1 MADEETDR
9 TKVTGNADEK
19 GASSAIL
26 KPAPGGPGFGPR
38 VDSGLP
44 PLGAGA
50 GQTFLTGI
58 PFSFGI
64 AEDNMTAAGDATIS
78 DALRSVGSSLP
89 RPSVLATIADCVAG
103 IPAGLMIVPTLS
115 VTLDIVV
122 RIVAPGGDR
131 LEMKGELVKV
141 GRSTVAGEVFFYD
154 AQTMATVA
162 YSYLTFMGSP
172 RPQDHAPP
180 FTRGMRTV
188 GSMEEPF
195 PEHVGAHILEPGV
208 VEIERTPFVV
218 QAAGSLQGGI
228 VALIGEMAAES
239 LLGSPVI
246 DLDVRY
252 LSAVRVGP
260 GLATA
265 TALGDG
271 VVRVEVRD
279 QGRDGRLTSLIT
291 ARVAP
296 TAAHPDSS
304 PS

>member
-1 MADEETDR
+1 MADEQTDKTHDSGPAAET
-9 TKVTGNADEK
+9 GPA
-19 GASSAIL
+19 AAIH
-26 KPAPGGPGFGPR
+26 KPDLEGPGFGPR
-38 VDSGLP
+38 VTSGLP
-44 PLGAGA
+44 AMGAGA
-50 GQTFLTGI
+50 GPTFLTGI

-64 AEDNMTAAGDATIS
+64 AEDNMTAAGDATIT
-78 DALRSVGSSLP
+78 DALRSLGSSLP

-115 VTLDIVV
+115 VTLDIAV
-122 RIVAPGGDR
+122 RIVAPVTGDR

-154 AQTMATVA
+154 AETMATVA

-172 RPQDHAPP
+172 RPQDHAPA

-188 GSMEEPF
+188 GSMQEPF
-195 PEHVGAHILEPGV
+195 AENVGAHILEPGV
-208 VEIERTPFVV
+208 VEIERTPYVV

-265 TALGDG
+265 TDLGDG

-279 QGRDGRLTSLIT
+279 LGREGRLTSLVS

-296 TAAHPDSS
+296 PGHFGR

>member
-1 MADEETDR
+1 MAEDETDDR
-9 TKVTGNADEK
+9 EVMGSTSAVTKPD
-19 GASSAIL
+19 
-26 KPAPGGPGFGPR
+26 PGGPGFGPR
-38 VDSGLP
+38 VDSGVP
-44 PLGAGA
+44 MMGAVS

-64 AEDNMTAAGDATIS
+64 AEDNMSAAGDATIT

-115 VTLDIVV
+115 VTLDIAV
-122 RIVAPGGDR
+122 RIVAPATGDR
-131 LEMKGELVKV
+131 LELKGELVKV

-154 AQTMATVA
+154 AETMALVA
-162 YSYLTFMGSP
+162 YSYATFMGSP

-188 GSMEEPF
+188 GSMAEPF
-195 PEHVGAHILEPGV
+195 PEHVGAHIVEPGV

-228 VALIGEMAAES
+228 VGLISEMAAES

-246 DLDVRY
+246 DLDIRY

-271 VVRVEVRD
+271 VARVEVRD
-279 QGRDGRLTSLIT
+279 QGRDGRLTSLVT

-296 TAAHPDSS
+296 AAHPHS
-304 PS
+304 